1 METLAD
7 KLDLIAADL
16 RDFEEG
22 HEFTQFSRESLLG
35 YWNEGLCVLHRT
47 RPDLFTRS
55 RDFTLQPGTRQFIG
69 EGCLLKS
76 VDANLGPDG
85 EDATPVNPVSRRA
98 QLAWG
103 RPSCKPLPQLYR
115 VIDYSQDPK
124 QRDTFY
130 VTPPTPPGEPHMVRI
145 VCVDPPPTLTVAD
158 LNKEAPVD
166 CWQYA
171 LVRHY
176 VLAQAYQLDSDQ
188 ATLALYNSHMGAWNT
203 ILGLTTRA
211 DAALVAP
218 AQSANVEPRSD
229 PRAMRAR

>member
-7 KLDLIAADL
+7 KLDLLAIDL
-16 RDFEEG
+16 RDFEPG
-22 HEFTQFSRESLLG
+22 HEFTQFRRKQLLA
-35 YWNEGLCVLHRT
+35 WWTEGLCILHRL

-55 RDFTLQPGTRQFIG
+55 RDFTLQPGTRQSIG

-76 VDANLGPDG
+76 VDANLGPEGQDLG
-85 EDATPVNPVSRRA
+85 PIYAASRKA

-103 RPSCKPLPQLYR
+103 RPSCLSQRPEYQA
-115 VIDYSQDPK
+115 IEYSYDPK

-130 VTPPTPPGEPHMVRI
+130 IYPAAPPGEPHKVRI
-145 VCVDPPPTLTVAD
+145 VCVEAPPNLGLAD
-158 LNKEAPVD
+158 LALEAPVD

-188 ATLALYNSHMGAWNT
+188 AALALSNSHFQTWNT

-211 DAALVAP
+211 DVALIAP
-218 AQSANVEPRSD
+218 AQSANVEPST
-229 PRAMRAR
+229 AFARQR

>member
-7 KLDLIAADL
+7 KLRLIAVDL
-16 RDFEEG
+16 RDAEPG
-22 HEFTQFSRESLLG
+22 HAFTQFTREQLLG
-35 YWNEGLCVLHRT
+35 YWNEGLCILHRI

-76 VDANLGPDG
+76 VDANLGPQG
-85 EDATPVNPVSRRA
+85 EDLSPINPVSRRA

-103 RPSCKPLPQLYR
+103 RPSCVVSAESYR
-115 VIDYSQDPK
+115 VLDYSQDPK

-130 VTPPTPPGEPHMVRI
+130 VAPPTPPGKAYKVRI
-145 VCVDPPPTLTVAD
+145 VCVDAPPQLGIAD
-158 LNKEAPVD
+158 LNAQAPVD

-176 VLAQAYQLDSDQ
+176 VIAQAYQLDSDQ
-188 ATLALYNSHMGAWNT
+188 AQLALYNSHIGAWNN

-211 DAALVAP
+211 DVSLIAP
-218 AQSANVEPRSD
+218 AQSSNVEPAGRT
-229 PRAMRAR
+229 R

>member
-1 METLAD
+1 METLSD
-7 KLDLIAADL
+7 KLDLIAVDL
-16 RDFEEG
+16 RDFEAG
-22 HEFTQFSRESLLG
+22 YEFTQFSRESLIS
-35 YWNEGLCVLHRT
+35 YWNEGLCILHRI

-55 RDFTLQPGTRQFIG
+55 RDFTLAPGPRQFIG

-85 EDATPVNPVSRRA
+85 EELSPINPVSRKA

-103 RPSCKPLPQLYR
+103 RPACQPRPENYR
-115 VIDYSQDPK
+115 VLDYSQDPK

-130 VTPPTPPGEPHMVRI
+130 VSPPAPPGAPHMVRI
-145 VCVDPPPTLTVAD
+145 VCVDAPPTLTISD
-158 LNKEAPVD
+158 LGVEAPVD

-188 ATLALYNSHMGAWNT
+188 ASLALSNSHMGSWNN
-203 ILGLTTRA
+203 ILGLTTRG
-211 DAALVAP
+211 DAALVTP
-218 AQSANVEPRSD
+218 AQSSNVEPAGR
-229 PRAMRAR
+229 MR

>member
-7 KLDLIAADL
+7 KLQLIAVDL
-16 RDFEEG
+16 RDAEAG
-22 HEFTQFSRESLLG
+22 HEFTQFSREQLLG
-35 YWNEGLCVLHRT
+35 YWNEGLCVLHRV

-55 RDFTLQPGTRQFIG
+55 RDFTLEPGSRQFIG

-76 VDANLGPDG
+76 VDANLGPNG
-85 EDATPVNPVSRRA
+85 EELGPINPVSRKA

-103 RPSCKPLPQLYR
+103 RPPCKVSPDTYR
-115 VIDYSQDPK
+115 VLDYSQDPK

-130 VTPPTPPGEPHMVRI
+130 VSPPAPPGASHVVRI
-145 VCVDPPPTLTVAD
+145 VCVEPPPTLTTAD
-158 LNKEAPVD
+158 LGVVAPVD

-188 ATLALYNSHMGAWNT
+188 ASLALANAHMATWNT
-203 ILGLTTRA
+203 ILGLTTRS
-211 DAALVAP
+211 DVALVAP
-218 AQSANVEPRSD
+218 TPSSNVEPAGRT
-229 PRAMRAR
+229 R

>member
-7 KLDLIAADL
+7 KLQLLAVDL
-16 RDFEEG
+16 RDAEAG
-22 HEFTQFSRESLLG
+22 HEFTQFSREQLIG
-35 YWNEGLCVLHRT
+35 YWNEGLCILHRI

-55 RDFTLQPGTRQFIG
+55 RDFTLAPGARQSIG

-76 VDANLGPDG
+76 VDANLGPQG
-85 EDATPVNPVSRRA
+85 EDLTPVNPVSRKA

-103 RPSCKPLPQLYR
+103 RPSCAVLPALYR
-115 VIDYSQDPK
+115 VIDYSYDPK

-130 VTPPTPPGEPHMVRI
+130 VTPPTPPGAAYMVRI
-145 VCVDPPPTLTVAD
+145 VCVEAPPTLGLAD
-158 LNKEAPVD
+158 LDKEAPVD

-188 ATLALYNSHMGAWNT
+188 VTLALANSHMKSWND

-211 DAALVAP
+211 DVAIVQ
-218 AQSANVEPRSD
+218 ASQSANVEP
-229 PRAMRAR
+229 AMRAR